1 MTIWQPDLTH
11 AKNARYLAIA
21 DEIERGINDK
31 SLLPG
36 SKLPTQR
43 ALADQLGVTVG
54 TITRAYAEAEKR
66 GLLTAQVGS
75 GTYIRDT
82 EHSPGHQFAIMSHE
96 QRSLIDFTQN
106 LPVPADNQ
114 HILEQ
119 TLKEIAADSSNVDL
133 LGYQPERGMAHQR
146 QWAQQ
151 WLAQKGVV
159 TAADNITISC
169 GGQHAITLALACTTR
184 PGESILCEGLTYPG
198 LNAVATQL
206 GIKANGVDMDEEGI
220 IPQKL
225 EQLCQKGHFRA
236 LYCTP
241 VAQNPTNATMSM
253 ARRAAILQIAERYH
267 LWIIEDA
274 VLTTRHA
281 ADTPY
286 FYTLNPERS
295 LLIFSHSKIQAG
307 GLRVGYLITPQ
318 RLNAHVAN
326 SIRAHCWFTSPITVE
341 IAQRWADKQS
351 AQNTQHNSQHELQQR
366 IALARHYL
374 QAFDSRIIDHSFHC
388 WLKLP
393 EPWRA
398 LDFQSRMKEKD
409 VGVLAAESFAVGS
422 YPAPQAIR
430 ISLSAPQTIEQVERG
445 LQIITDELNQ
455 GISSR
460 LSVF

>member
-11 AKNARYLAIA
+11 HKHARYLAIA
-21 DEIERGINDK
+21 DEIESGITAG
-31 SLLPG
+31 LLPPG
-36 SKLPTQR
+36 SQLPTHR

-66 GLLTAQVGS
+66 GLVTARVGS
-75 GTYIRDT
+75 GTYIRDNKQPLA
-82 EHSPGHQFAIMSHE
+82 SQFAIMAEE

-114 HILEQ
+114 QILQQ
-119 TLKEIAADSSNVDL
+119 TLRDIAADASCNEL
-133 LGYQPERGMAHQR
+133 LGYQPERGIKRQR

-151 WLAQKGVV
+151 WLAAKGAI
-159 TAADNITISC
+159 TSADNITITC

-184 PGESILCEGLTYPG
+184 PGESILCEGLAYPG

-206 GIKANGVDMDEEGI
+206 GIKATGIDMDEEGI
-220 IPQKL
+220 IPQQL
-225 EQLCQKGHFRA
+225 EQHCQQGHYRA

-241 VAQNPTNATMSM
+241 VAQNPTNADMSQH
-253 ARRAAILQIAERYH
+253 RREEILRIAERYH

-274 VLTTRHA
+274 VLTTGYNSDSA
-281 ADTPY
+281 Y
-286 FYTLNPERS
+286 FYTLNPTRS
-295 LLIFSHSKIQAG
+295 LLIFSHSKVQAG
-307 GLRVGYLITPQ
+307 GLRVGYLVTPD
-318 RLNAHVAN
+318 RLNANVAN
-326 SIRAHCWFTSPITVE
+326 SIRAHCWFTSSLTVE
-341 IAQRWADKQS
+341 IAQRWADKLTEQRL
-351 AQNTQHNSQHELQQR
+351 QEKMQQQLKQRTELAKMHLRGFDCR
-366 IALARHYL
+366 I
-374 QAFDSRIIDHSFHC
+374 SEHSFHC

-398 LDFQSRMKEKD
+398 LEFQARMKEKE

-430 ISLSAPQTIEQVERG
+430 ISLSAPSTLEQVERG
-445 LQIITDELNQ
+445 LQMITEELRQ

>member
-1 MTIWQPDLTH
+1 MTIWQPDLTQH
-11 AKNARYLAIA
+11 QTTRYLAIA
-21 DEIERGINDK
+21 NEIERGIGDK

-36 SKLPTQR
+36 SKLPTHR

-66 GLLTAQVGS
+66 GLVTARVGS

-82 EHSPGHQFAIMSHE
+82 EHAISNQFAIMSHE
-96 QRSLIDFTQN
+96 QRHLIDFTQN

-114 HILEQ
+114 LILQQ
-119 TLKEIAADSSNVDL
+119 TLQDIAADAGSMDL
-133 LGYQPERGMAHQR
+133 LGYQPERGTKHQLR
-146 QWAQQ
+146 WAQQ
-151 WLAQKGVV
+151 WLAEKGVD
-159 TAADNITISC
+159 TTTENITISC

-206 GIKANGVDMDEEGI
+206 GIKATGVDMDEEGI

-225 EQLCQKGHFRA
+225 EQLCQRGHFRA

-241 VAQNPTNATMSM
+241 VAQNPTNANMSQ
-253 ARRAAILQIAERYH
+253 ARRTAIMQIAERYH

-274 VLTTRHA
+274 VLTTSHT

-286 FYTLNPERS
+286 FYTMNPERS

-307 GLRVGYLITPQ
+307 GLRVGYLVTPQ
-318 RLNAHVAN
+318 RLNTQVAN

-341 IAQRWADKQS
+341 IAQRWADKQA
-351 AQNTQHNSQHELQQR
+351 AQNTQNTTQQELQQR
-366 IALARHYL
+366 IKLARHYL
-374 QAFDSRIIDHSFHC
+374 KEFDSRIIDRSFHC
-388 WLKLP
+388 WLNLP

-398 LDFQSRMKEKD
+398 LDFQARMQEKD

-430 ISLSAPQTIEQVERG
+430 ISLSAPQTSVQVEQG
-445 LQIITDELNQ
+445 LQIITDELRQ
-455 GISSR
+455 GVSSR